1 MRPGSK
7 AFYRLTKPILFA
19 VALLPFGW
27 VLLGAF
33 GVGGISLGANPV
45 EAMLDDMGI
54 WSLRLLLV
62 TLAVT
67 PLRDLTGW
75 TWLLAYR
82 RMLGL
87 FAFFY
92 LVLHLATYVVLDRSL
107 DVGLMLE
114 DVAKRPFITI
124 GLLAF
129 LLLLPLAVTS
139 TRGWMRRLGRRW
151 KRLHRLV
158 YPAAALGVW
167 HYYWQVKLDT
177 FEPTI
182 YALILALL
190 LGWRVHAVIEKR
202 RRGARRAARKAAA
215 AVAEPR

>member
-7 AFYRLTKPILFA
+7 AFYRLTKPMLFVLA
-19 VALLPFGW
+19 TLPFAW
-27 VLLGAF
+27 VILGAF
-33 GVGGISLGANPV
+33 GVGGVSLGANPV
-45 EAMLDDMGI
+45 EAILDDMGI

-67 PLRDLTGW
+67 PLRALTGW
-75 TWLLAYR
+75 TWLLGYR

-92 LVLHLATYVVLDRSL
+92 LVLHLATYVALDRSL

-139 TRGWMRRLGRRW
+139 TRGWMRRLGKRW
-151 KRLHRLV
+151 QRLHRLV
-158 YPAAALGVW
+158 YPAAVLGVW

-177 FEPTI
+177 LEPTI
-182 YALILALL
+182 YALILTGL
-190 LGWRVHAVIEKR
+190 LGWRVHAALRKR
-202 RRGARRAARKAAA
+202 RRVARRAAGEAASA
-215 AVAEPR
+215 MAEPR

>member
-7 AFYRLTKPILFA
+7 AFYRLTKPVLFILA
-19 VALLPFGW
+19 MLPFGW
-27 VLLGAF
+27 ALLGAF
-33 GVGGISLGANPV
+33 GLGGVSLGANPV
-45 EAMLDDMGI
+45 EAILDEMGI

-67 PLRDLTGW
+67 PLRALTGW
-75 TWLLAYR
+75 SWLLGYR

-92 LVLHLATYVVLDRSL
+92 LALHLATYVTLDRSL
-107 DVGLMLE
+107 EVGLMLE
-114 DVAKRPFITI
+114 DVVERPFITI

-139 TRGWMRRLGRRW
+139 TRGWMRRLGKRW
-151 KRLHRLV
+151 QHLHRLV
-158 YPAAALGVW
+158 YPAAVLGVW

-177 FEPTI
+177 LEPTI
-182 YALILALL
+182 YALILAGL
-190 LGWRVHAVIEKR
+190 LGWRVHAALRKR
-202 RRGARRAARKAAA
+202 RRVARRAAARGASAM
-215 AVAEPR
+215 AEPR